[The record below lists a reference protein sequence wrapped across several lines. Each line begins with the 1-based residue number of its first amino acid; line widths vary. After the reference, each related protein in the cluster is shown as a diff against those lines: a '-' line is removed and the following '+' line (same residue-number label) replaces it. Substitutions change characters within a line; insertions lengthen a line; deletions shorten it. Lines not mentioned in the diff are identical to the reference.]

1 MPTVL
6 IATETGCQ
14 VWSETKENTL
24 ELAGRKVGPLQ
35 PEDGGTCLAVVDD
48 HQVWRRSAKGKW
60 SALATVEI
68 ALQSILSCRGA
79 ILCGGRDEATI
90 LRIPQNGLPE
100 RLEGFE
106 AVSGRAEWFAVGPPL
121 GVRSLA
127 KSSDEH
133 VLFAAVHVGGI
144 PRSEDGGKNWTPT
157 IPVLYDVHEV
167 RAHPALPE
175 IVVAAAAVGLCV
187 SNDQGRTWNVLAGGL
202 SDTDSFAVAM
212 LDNEALFSIQD
223 GPFAKRS
230 QLWRWKIGGNAIEP
244 VRSGLPEWLEGKVDT
259 NQIAV
264 GCGRFAVVDGGGN
277 LWLSDAG
284 SSGWKRIAVGLP
296 YVLGVVV
303 L

>member
-14 VWSETKENTL
+14 VFSETKENTL
-24 ELAGRKVGPLQ
+24 ELAGRKVGPMEL
-35 PEDGGTCLAVVDD
+35 EGGGACLAVVDD
-48 HQVWRRSAKGKW
+48 HQVWRRSAEGRW
-60 SALATVEI
+60 SEVATVEI
-68 ALQSILSCRGA
+68 ALQSIMSCGGA
-79 ILCGGRDEATI
+79 ILCGGMDEATI
-90 LRIPQNGLPE
+90 IRIPQNGRNE

-106 AVSGRAEWFAVGPPL
+106 AVSGRSEWFAGGPPL

-127 KSSDEH
+127 TMKDEH

-144 PRSEDGGKNWTPT
+144 PRSEDGGKSWTPT
-157 IPVLYDVHEV
+157 IPVMFDVHEV
-167 RAHPALPE
+167 SAHSALPE

-187 SNDQGRTWNVLAGGL
+187 SNDQGRTWNVLASGL
-202 SDTDSFAVAM
+202 SETNSFAVAM

-230 QLWRWKIGGNAIEP
+230 QLWRWKIGSHEIEA

-259 NQIAV
+259 NQIAA

-284 SSGWKRIAVGLP
+284 SSGWKRIAEGLP
-296 YVLGVVV
+296 YVLGVEV